1 MTGAGGRPATVLA
14 VALGILLAVAVG
26 TPVAAA
32 EVHVLAASWQPAFCE
47 TRPAK
52 PECLSQTE
60 DRVDAT
66 GFSLHGLWPQPVDN
80 VYCGVP
86 PELRAVDEAGRWADL
101 PSLDL
106 EAETREALDRLMP
119 GSASLLDRHEW
130 IKHGTCHSRTAET
143 YYRNS
148 LRLMAELNASPVRS
162 LFAESIGL
170 PLSAR
175 AIRERFDSA
184 FGDGAGDRVHV
195 ICRRV
200 GARRLIVELKINLGG
215 AITPERD
222 LATLLQDAP
231 RAFRGCDAGI
241 VDRVGIGLGDPER

>member
-1 MTGAGGRPATVLA
+1 MGGVRPRTGSGSRGVTGAGGRPATVLA

-86 PELRAVDEAGRWADL
+86 PELRAVDEAQSVVGGKQGADRPGTGRSAVISPL
-101 PSLDL
+101 P
-106 EAETREALDRLMP
+106 R
-119 GSASLLDRHEW
+119 
-130 IKHGTCHSRTAET
+130 SRT
-143 YYRNS
+143 R
-148 LRLMAELNASPVRS
+148 
-162 LFAESIGL
+162 
-170 PLSAR
+170 
-175 AIRERFDSA
+175 
-184 FGDGAGDRVHV
+184 
-195 ICRRV
+195 
-200 GARRLIVELKINLGG
+200 
-215 AITPERD
+215 
-222 LATLLQDAP
+222 
-231 RAFRGCDAGI
+231 
-241 VDRVGIGLGDPER
+241 